1 MNRYTQNG
9 TTLHD
14 ANEVRYGG
22 TVRGYGG
29 TVRWYGSRVRW
40 YGRVVRSKGTVVRSE
55 RMVVQWRGMA
65 VRWYSGLPVAKLEML
80 LTFVREHWTTSYNPL
95 FRAGAIK

>member
-1 MNRYTQNG
+1 MSVPKLRMNRYTQNG

-29 TVRWYGSRVRW
+29 TVQGYGGPVRVC
-40 YGRVVRSKGTVVRSE
+40 GGKVGFMVVRFYGA
-55 RMVVQWRGMA
+55 MVYM
-65 VRWYSGLPVAKLEML
+65 ML
-80 LTFVREHWTTSYNPL
+80 Q
-95 FRAGAIK
+95 